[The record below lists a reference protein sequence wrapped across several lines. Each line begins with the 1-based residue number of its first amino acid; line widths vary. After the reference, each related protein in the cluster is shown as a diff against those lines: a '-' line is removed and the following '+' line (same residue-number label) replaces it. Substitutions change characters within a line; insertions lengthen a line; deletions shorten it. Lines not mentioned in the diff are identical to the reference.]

1 MIVSQYKG
9 EHDNIM
15 ANEFRE
21 YIMSQS
27 QKLKGKTIADFRK
40 K

>member
-27 QKLKGKTIADFRK
+27 QKLKGKTKADFRK
-40 K
+40 